1 MLQAN
6 HLVFTIA
13 EAKASAGV
21 GRSALYAAI
30 ASGELPAR
38 KLGRR
43 TLIMADDLKAWLT
56 SLPKVK
62 PSKRGGR

>member
-1 MLQAN
+1 MHQAN
-6 HLVFTIA
+6 CLVFTLS

-21 GRSALYAAI
+21 GRSTLYAAI
-30 ASGELPAR
+30 ASGKLPAR

-56 SLPKVK
+56 SLPKVQ
-62 PSKRGGR
+62 PSKRGAR